1 VGARRS
7 FDPRARDAALLRLRR
22 LTAATVAGAT
32 ALAGVFAG
40 LAASSLP
47 GRKGG
52 RVAQR
57 PPISLRLPQAHRAVR
72 LPRATT
78 HVAASVTAATTPA
91 PATPAPSSTAAPA
104 PPPAAPAPTPAPP
117 VVVSGGS

>member
-1 VGARRS
+1 MGARRS
-7 FDPRARDAALLRLRR
+7 FDPRARDAALRRLRR
-22 LTAATVAGAT
+22 LTAATAAGAI

-47 GRKGG
+47 GRKSG

-57 PPISLRLPQAHRAVR
+57 SPISLRLPQTHRSVR
-72 LPRATT
+72 RTV
-78 HVAASVTAATTPA
+78 HVSAAATPA
-91 PATPAPSSTAAPA
+91 PASAVAAPSPAPAPA

>member
-1 VGARRS
+1 VGVSRS
-7 FDPRARDAALLRLRR
+7 LDPRARDAALRRLRR

-52 RVAQR
+52 GVTLRTPV
-57 PPISLRLPQAHRAVR
+57 SLRLPQAHRVVR
-72 LPRATT
+72 PARKTAHATAA
-78 HVAASVTAATTPA
+78 AASAPA
-91 PATPAPSSTAAPA
+91 HATPAPSPAAAPA

>member
-1 VGARRS
+1 VGVRRS
-7 FDPRARDAALLRLRR
+7 IDPRARDAALRRLRR

-52 RVAQR
+52 GVALR
-57 PPISLRLPQAHRAVR
+57 PPISLRLPQAHRVMRPAR
-72 LPRATT
+72 KTA
-78 HVAASVTAATTPA
+78 HATAAA
-91 PATPAPSSTAAPA
+91 AATPAPSPAAAPA